1 MKNNKTLKPLNPR
14 KARGYRELVL
24 GSLRQNSFKY
34 NGVTYV
40 ATQYFSHE
48 FNFYEYSHLPK
59 WLVEKVKDQ
68 LIKDNILIPTELS
81 NIYKL

>member
-1 MKNNKTLKPLNPR
+1 MQNKTLKPLNPS
-14 KARGYRELVL
+14 KARGYQEIVL
-24 GSLRQNSFKY
+24 DFLHQNSFKY
-34 NGVTYV
+34 HGVTYV

-59 WLVEKVKDQ
+59 WLVEKYKNIF
-68 LIKDNILIPTELS
+68 IKEGILTPTKLT